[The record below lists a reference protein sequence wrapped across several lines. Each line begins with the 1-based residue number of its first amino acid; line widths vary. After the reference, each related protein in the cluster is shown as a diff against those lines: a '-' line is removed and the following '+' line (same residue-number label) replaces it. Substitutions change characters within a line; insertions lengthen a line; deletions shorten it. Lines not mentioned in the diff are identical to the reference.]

1 MADEQAKVNIVTV
14 DAVTNLNELRETIAN
29 AKKALNEMSI
39 GSEEYRQQLVEL
51 DKAQNLLK
59 NAVNG
64 TTATEED
71 YQKALAGTS
80 KTYNTLVKQMAD
92 MKKELRNIDVST
104 EAGAK
109 AFDDLAGRIASVNQ
123 ELKDMDAK
131 KGDFGRNVGD
141 YFNQVTVPLK
151 DIIKDLPSGLNAIK
165 KPMDDVT
172 KSLGLMGKQP
182 ILGILGLLAP
192 LISQIATGIKENDGA
207 LKSVNKAM
215 QALDPLMQFFENIL
229 DKVVN
234 LVVDLIGKASAFI
247 SSNGIINK
255 VIQGVMG
262 VGNAILQFVIAP
274 FKGIAAAIKVFQEE
288 GVKGLG
294 KAARAFG
301 NEMKSGVSF
310 KQNFQTGQAV
320 ADSILDGMSSRKTK
334 AQKTGKDLAKETADA
349 WEKVMQ
355 QRVKE
360 YAEKVKARAEAE
372 KYLKGLRDA
381 TQKDVDDATEAM
393 NAELDAETNEIIA
406 RMQMEAEVERMI
418 QEQSVKDAEEAAK
431 KKVAAMNA
439 YATGTA
445 DLLGAIA
452 DAFEAN
458 GELTEREEKRVKNLR
473 IAAATINMLQG
484 AVTAFS
490 TAQELGPIAGPIAG
504 AINAAAVIATGVA
517 NIAKIKATNVSRDSA
532 PTTTTATPVSAPS
545 IETAVPTTTVV
556 NGARTEAALNN
567 AAKPQKVYLVESEAQ
582 AMGNHVQVV
591 EDETS
596 F

>member
-29 AKKALNEMSI
+29 AKKALNEMAI
-39 GSEEYRQQLVEL
+39 GSEDYRKQLVEL

-71 YQKALAGTS
+71 YTKALEGTS

-109 AFDDLAGRIASVNQ
+109 AFDALAGRIASVNQ

-151 DIIKDLPSGLNAIK
+151 DIIRDLPSGLNAIK

-192 LISQIATGIKENDGA
+192 LISEVATGIKENDGA

-215 QALDPLMQFFENIL
+215 QALDPLMQFFESIL

-234 LVVDLIGKASAFI
+234 LVVDLIDKASAFV

-274 FKGIAAAIKVFQEE
+274 FKGIAAAIKVFEE
-288 GVKGLG
+288 SV
-294 KAARAFG
+294 
-301 NEMKSGVSF
+301 
-310 KQNFQTGQAV
+310 
-320 ADSILDGMSSRKTK
+320 
-334 AQKTGKDLAKETADA
+334 DLA
-349 WEKVMQ
+349 
-355 QRVKE
+355 
-360 YAEKVKARAEAE
+360 
-372 KYLKGLRDA
+372 
-381 TQKDVDDATEAM
+381 
-393 NAELDAETNEIIA
+393 
-406 RMQMEAEVERMI
+406 
-418 QEQSVKDAEEAAK
+418 
-431 KKVAAMNA
+431 
-439 YATGTA
+439 
-445 DLLGAIA
+445 
-452 DAFEAN
+452 
-458 GELTEREEKRVKNLR
+458 
-473 IAAATINMLQG
+473 TILI
-484 AVTAFS
+484 S
-490 TAQELGPIAGPIAG
+490 L
-504 AINAAAVIATGVA
+504 
-517 NIAKIKATNVSRDSA
+517 
-532 PTTTTATPVSAPS
+532 
-545 IETAVPTTTVV
+545 
-556 NGARTEAALNN
+556 
-567 AAKPQKVYLVESEAQ
+567 
-582 AMGNHVQVV
+582 
-591 EDETS
+591 
-596 F
+596 